1 MTKRGWFW
9 VALGIGMLGCR
20 TPQSAAVDPTSVVTL
35 APFQVLDAWVDGD
48 SLKSVV
54 QHSGGCD
61 VHMFSLH
68 TTSPLLKSLP
78 PKQPVAWEHRS
89 DDPCRAMVVDTISTS
104 VAHLRGTPRGVT
116 ILLLDQW
123 EPELFYTYP

>member
-1 MTKRGWFW
+1 MTTPGWFW
-9 VALGIGMLGCR
+9 IAFGMGMLGCR
-20 TPQSAAVDPTSVVTL
+20 GSQMASENPAAVVNL

-89 DDPCRAMVVDTISTS
+89 NDPCRAMVVDTISTS

>member
-1 MTKRGWFW
+1 MTTRGWFW
-9 VALGIGMLGCR
+9 VTIGMGMLGCSAIQ
-20 TPQSAAVDPTSVVTL
+20 TVPDDPAAVENL
-35 APFQVLDAWVDGD
+35 APFQILNAWVDGD
-48 SLKSVV
+48 SLRSVV

-61 VHMFSLH
+61 AHTFSLR
-68 TTSPLLKSLP
+68 TTSPMLKSLP

-89 DDPCRAMVVDTISTS
+89 NDPCRAMVVDTISTS

-123 EPELFYTYP
+123 EPELPYTYP

>member
-1 MTKRGWFW
+1 MMKLGWFW
-9 VALGIGMLGCR
+9 IVVGLGMLGCR
-20 TPQSAAVDPTSVVTL
+20 TTTPTADDPASVVNL
-35 APFQVLDAWVDGD
+35 APFQVLDAWVVGD
-48 SLKSVV
+48 SLRSVV
-54 QHSGGCD
+54 QYSGGCD
-61 VHMFSLH
+61 VHTFSLH

-89 DDPCRAMVVDTISTS
+89 TDPCRAMVVDTISTS

>member
-9 VALGIGMLGCR
+9 ISIGMGMLACR
-20 TPQSAAVDPTSVVTL
+20 TTQTVPDDPTAVANL
-35 APFQVLDAWVDGD
+35 APFQILNAWVDGD
-48 SLKSVV
+48 SLRSVV
-54 QHSGGCD
+54 QHSGGCGA
-61 VHMFSLH
+61 HTFSLYI
-68 TTSPLLKSLP
+68 TSPMLKSLP

-89 DDPCRAMVVDTISTS
+89 NDPCRAMVVDTISTS

-123 EPELFYTYP
+123 EPELPYTYP

>member
-1 MTKRGWFW
+1 MTTRRWFW
-9 VALGIGMLGCR
+9 VTIGMGMLGCR
-20 TPQSAAVDPTSVVTL
+20 ATQTVPDDPAAVENL
-35 APFQVLDAWVDGD
+35 APFQILNAWVDGD
-48 SLKSVV
+48 SLRSVV

-61 VHMFSLH
+61 AHTFSLR
-68 TTSPLLKSLP
+68 TTSPMLKSLP

-89 DDPCRAMVVDTISTS
+89 NDPCRAMVVDTISTS

-123 EPELFYTYP
+123 EPELPYTYP

>member
-1 MTKRGWFW
+1 MG
-9 VALGIGMLGCR
+9 LGVLGCR
-20 TPQSAAVDPTSVVTL
+20 TTSPTADDQASVTKF

-48 SLKSVV
+48 SLRSVV
-54 QHSGGCD
+54 QHSGGCN
-61 VHMFSLH
+61 VHTFSLH

-89 DDPCRAMVVDTISTS
+89 NDPCRAMMVDTISAS

-123 EPELFYTYP
+123 EPELPYTYP

>member
-1 MTKRGWFW
+1 MMKRGWFL
-9 VALGIGMLGCR
+9 VAIGMGMLGCKAIQ
-20 TPQSAAVDPTSVVTL
+20 TVPGEPAAVASL

-48 SLKSVV
+48 SLRSVV

-61 VHMFSLH
+61 VHTFSLR

-89 DDPCRAMVVDTISTS
+89 NDPCRAVVVDTISTS
-104 VAHLRGTPRGVT
+104 VVHLRGTPRGVT

>member
-1 MTKRGWFW
+1 MTTRGWFW

-20 TPQSAAVDPTSVVTL
+20 TTAPTADASTSVVNL

-89 DDPCRAMVVDTISTS
+89 NDPCRAMVVDTISTS